1 MTEMR
6 RVTAIRNGTV
16 VDHIP
21 SGNAL
26 RVIRMLRIA
35 VTRSTPVSMVMN
47 VPSDKLGKKDVL
59 KIEDR
64 E

>member
-26 RVIRMLRIA
+26 RVIRMLRID
-35 VTRSTPVSMVMN
+35 VTRSTPVSML
-47 VPSDKLGKKDVL
+47 SL
-59 KIEDR
+59 IHI
-64 E
+64 